1 MALRPLS
8 KKPGISHEDA
18 PSSEGGLGDGDEDSG
33 TDELEKLESDVKQMA
48 QEIMERR
55 STLSEQLKSTLALV
69 LAAQRPLVPEFS
81 DVGHPEAPNSG
92 GSEQGILMR
101 QKLSD
106 VEDPET
112 AKKVQLLKEKMSS
125 NASVMPVVL
134 KRMKDCIARIEKLDS
149 HNVIIHPAFKRRKN

>member
-1 MALRPLS
+1 MVLRPLP
-8 KKPGISHEDA
+8 KKRGISHEDA

-48 QEIMERR
+48 QEVMERR
-55 STLSEQLKSTLALV
+55 STLSEQLKSTLASV

-81 DVGHPEAPNSG
+81 DIGHPEAPDSG

-112 AKKVQLLKEKMSS
+112 AKKRQLLKEKMSS
-125 NASVMPVVL
+125 NARVMPVVL

-149 HNVIIHPAFKRRKN
+149 HNAIIHPAFKRRKN